1 MVAADKDMTGTE
13 NRAWVQSMSMLLPK
27 SQTSTCVSALV
38 QSMGQLIPQEQIDK
52 AFATV
57 SNLEKSLFHTK
68 D

>member
-1 MVAADKDMTGTE
+1 
-13 NRAWVQSMSMLLPK
+13 MSMLIPK